1 MCGIIGY
8 KGNRNGV
15 EIALNGLKKLE
26 YRGYDSWGISTVD
39 MKGAHV
45 FKKIGKIGSI
55 NINQVNLPKS
65 NIAIGHTRW
74 ATHGNVTEKNA
85 HPHFSET
92 KRIIVVH
99 NGIVENYQKLRE
111 GLRKEG
117 YKFQTDTD
125 TEVIAQLFEKNLK
138 KYDLRKAL
146 QKTFLSLE
154 GRNAIVVLDSKS
166 KSLMGVR
173 KGSPL
178 VMGIKE
184 NEYFIASDV
193 PAFLDYTNDVIFL
206 EDYEAAIINLN
217 IEYFNLKSNKKIL
230 KKPVK
235 ITWTLEQA
243 KKEPYP
249 HFMLKEILEQPETIR
264 LATMQDEEELNAVAK
279 KIKEAYGSF
288 LIGCGTASYAALAG
302 SYFFSKISK
311 KHINYI
317 VGSEFP
323 SHQYFLTDKSLI
335 IAISQ
340 SGETADTLEAVEV
353 AKKKNAK
360 IIGIVNVMG
369 SSLMRYADYPLM
381 TNAGPEISVCS
392 TKAFTSQ
399 LSLLLLLAYGINNEL
414 GNGKKLLLKASEEL
428 KKSLDTNYIENIK
441 RLAERIIK
449 EKSEHIYLIGRG
461 FNYPIALE
469 AALKIKE
476 VSYIHA
482 EGFAAGELK
491 HGVIA
496 LIGKGTHC
504 IAIVANDEEK
514 SAVINGAIEL
524 KSRGAYVIGIA
535 PENNPI
541 FDYWIKVPDLGNA
554 SPIANVIPAQLL
566 AYYLAVGLGCDPDK
580 PRNLA
585 KSVTVK

>member
-8 KGNRNGV
+8 KGQRNAV

-39 MKGAHV
+39 EKGAHI
-45 FKKIGKIGSI
+45 FKKVGKIGSI
-55 NINQVNLPKS
+55 NLSDVKLPES
-65 NIAIGHTRW
+65 SIALAHTRW
-74 ATHGNVTEKNA
+74 ATHGGVTEKNA
-85 HPHFSET
+85 HPHFSES
-92 KRIIVVH
+92 KRFIVVH
-99 NGIVENYQKLRE
+99 NGIVENYQQLKAQLK
-111 GLRKEG
+111 KEG
-117 YKFQTDTD
+117 YKFQTETD
-125 TEVIAQLFEKNLK
+125 TEVIAQLLEKNAK
-138 KYDLRKAL
+138 ENDVKKAL

-154 GRNAIVVLDSKS
+154 GRNAIVVLDSKT
-166 KSLMGVR
+166 KTLMGVR

-178 VMGIKE
+178 VIGVNEK
-184 NEYFIASDV
+184 EYFIASDV
-193 PAFLDYTNDVIFL
+193 PAFLEYTNNVIFL
-206 EDYEAAIINLN
+206 EDYEAGIINESLKF
-217 IEYFNLKSNKKIL
+217 FNLKQNKIV
-230 KKPVK
+230 KKVPEK

-243 KKEPYP
+243 KKESYA
-249 HFMLKEILEQPETIR
+249 HFMLKEILEQPNTIR
-264 LATMQDEEELNAVAK
+264 LATMQDEEELNSIAN
-279 KIKEAYGSF
+279 KIKNAYGSF
-288 LIGCGTASYAALAG
+288 LIGCGTAGYAALAG
-302 SYFFSKISK
+302 SYFFSKISR
-311 KHINYI
+311 KHINFI

-353 AKKKNAK
+353 AKKKNSK
-360 IIGIVNVMG
+360 VLGIVNVMG

-381 TNAGPEISVCS
+381 TNAGPEICVCS

-399 LSLLLLLAYGINNEL
+399 LSLLLLLAYAINNKLDE
-414 GNGKKLLLKASEEL
+414 GKKLLLKTSEEL
-428 KKSLDTNYIENIK
+428 KKLLDKNYLENIK
-441 RLAERIIK
+441 KLAEKIIK
-449 EKSEHIYLIGRG
+449 ERHQHIYVIGRS
-461 FNYPIALE
+461 FNYSIALE

-496 LIGKGTHC
+496 LIEKGTPC

-514 SAVINGAIEL
+514 SAMISSATEL
-524 KSRGAYVIGIA
+524 KARGGFMIGIA
-535 PENNPI
+535 PENNPV
-541 FDYWIKVPDLGNA
+541 FNYWIKVPDLGNA
-554 SPIANVIPAQLL
+554 SPIVNVIPAQLL
-566 AYYLAVGLGCDPDK
+566 AYYLAVGLGHDPDK